1 MDVRTIQHQCS
12 TRSVERKSTSTP
24 STTATTI
31 SEDDIAPFEQRHNSV
46 SMDSLSNEGSTLEQ
60 QQQLEQQVV
69 VVIAPD
75 DAHASRQLQQQAPL
89 ELKFTDQQLEECHD
103 EWDAMDAEAQD
114 YERKEEY
121 DQALAC
127 YERVLL
133 ARSHYLGQHH
143 IDVAKSL
150 INAGRVMELQGNT
163 EGGLDLYRVAH
174 AIYSGKVVS
183 DDFKVCPQ
191 DAETILELVPSWM
204 EQGRYEEA
212 VAFLTKCLDLT
223 DANND
228 DEPDKTCAHIHLALG
243 RAYVGMREYTAA
255 TVCLVEAAKNDGDE
269 EEIFGLLQRVEFLQ
283 REDAEARAWSS
294 EYGSASDS
302 DSIPPRKLSRSSS
315 GDRVPGVKLNA
326 ETESPSV
333 SSGYCPEEE
342 KRPDPI
348 TVGPAQRRGLAT
360 SASSFGS
367 DFFSDDSG
375 PELPP
380 ITIDPIPDEDETET
394 EGLNVSHQTY
404 MTPVTVE
411 NVALESSGEKVH
423 RLTNPASPEKASTP
437 EAPRAL
443 ASPTSTQD
451 SKKQAGG
458 SRSGRVLRIPSPRRK
473 KAERDGLSPRSK
485 KAERDGPQSPRK
497 KKNQSTERS
506 IIART
511 ISDQFRRPRRG
522 GFSSLTEEKDACS
535 EDNPESL
542 SSFQEIDEGYQ
553 SSFDG
558 PVRSI
563 ALRSGSWEET
573 ISQITVM
580 IEDPPSS
587 HDSNDGWWWGV
598 TSEGFGRWFP
608 THLVSPAVEAAEGF
622 LSAKSIHSKARPA
635 PLDFIS
641 DDELSKDEVPVGN
654 EANTLQV
661 SVSAKLNISNVSV
674 APETE
679 EIEYLLSVET
689 PTSPRHESPRHENF
703 ALSPTSRTQHS
714 ESDKIDLASEIVD
727 LGELLTI
734 QHRDL
739 GKSHPE
745 VAATLFT
752 LAVLH
757 SRNGSTPL
765 ATESAIEALRV
776 QKVTGNL
783 KDGAR
788 SLHFI
793 AGMHLHQ
800 KQYKAALTYY
810 AECLRI
816 ERTVFGYNSE
826 ETAKTLNFI
835 GTVHSFENEFGLA
848 MTSHQ
853 EALQI
858 LKECYGENL
867 KHPLVSETLCQIG
880 AVYYRERNSP
890 STMQTKTGDYDTFI
904 ETGMLDVIGRAHED
918 RGSYKMA
925 ISFFE
930 EKLQFLKNRGA
941 EVETPM
947 EVSATLNSLGMLST
961 RNGLFVAA
969 IDYYENALNIQKEL
983 GCDEVYVA
991 SSQVLK
997 GTVEFQMGNWRKA
1010 VKMLVDAHAVLEDE
1024 LGGEHQTVAAT
1035 LYQIGVVQNALCEV
1049 DEAITALEDAKSIQ
1063 NKLLGKDHPATL
1075 RTRRQIGDMF
1085 AVYETEL
1092 DSSLEEFNDILATQ
1106 LRIHGDKH
1114 PNVAETLHSIG
1125 CAQSRKGDYPRALR
1139 TLEECYYMRVE
1150 FLGWD
1155 HPLQGSTLHEIVQIH
1170 LKGGRLKK
1178 ALHISEVVLGIR
1190 KEALGDG
1197 HVDVARTLT
1206 TKGSCLVAQGK
1217 FAAAMQCFKEALR
1230 ISQAAVGEK
1239 HPSVAN
1245 VYTEMGAMYLG
1256 QCEFEE
1262 ARRDIEKALELYR
1275 GCNLEED
1282 HPGIRDAVAKLERVD
1297 RDEMLY
1303 V

>member
-1 MDVRTIQHQCS
+1 
-12 TRSVERKSTSTP
+12 
-24 STTATTI
+24 
-31 SEDDIAPFEQRHNSV
+31 
-46 SMDSLSNEGSTLEQ
+46 
-60 QQQLEQQVV
+60 
-69 VVIAPD
+69 
-75 DAHASRQLQQQAPL
+75 
-89 ELKFTDQQLEECHD
+89 
-103 EWDAMDAEAQD
+103 
-114 YERKEEY
+114 
-121 DQALAC
+121 
-127 YERVLL
+127 
-133 ARSHYLGQHH
+133 
-143 IDVAKSL
+143 
-150 INAGRVMELQGNT
+150 
-163 EGGLDLYRVAH
+163 
-174 AIYSGKVVS
+174 
-183 DDFKVCPQ
+183 
-191 DAETILELVPSWM
+191 
-204 EQGRYEEA
+204 
-212 VAFLTKCLDLT
+212 
-223 DANND
+223 
-228 DEPDKTCAHIHLALG
+228 
-243 RAYVGMREYTAA
+243 
-255 TVCLVEAAKNDGDE
+255 
-269 EEIFGLLQRVEFLQ
+269 
-283 REDAEARAWSS
+283 
-294 EYGSASDS
+294 
-302 DSIPPRKLSRSSS
+302 
-315 GDRVPGVKLNA
+315 
-326 ETESPSV
+326 
-333 SSGYCPEEE
+333 
-342 KRPDPI
+342 
-348 TVGPAQRRGLAT
+348 
-360 SASSFGS
+360 
-367 DFFSDDSG
+367 
-375 PELPP
+375 
-380 ITIDPIPDEDETET
+380 
-394 EGLNVSHQTY
+394 
-404 MTPVTVE
+404 
-411 NVALESSGEKVH
+411 
-423 RLTNPASPEKASTP
+423 
-437 EAPRAL
+437 
-443 ASPTSTQD
+443 
-451 SKKQAGG
+451 
-458 SRSGRVLRIPSPRRK
+458 
-473 KAERDGLSPRSK
+473 
-485 KAERDGPQSPRK
+485 
-497 KKNQSTERS
+497 
-506 IIART
+506 
-511 ISDQFRRPRRG
+511 
-522 GFSSLTEEKDACS
+522 
-535 EDNPESL
+535 
-542 SSFQEIDEGYQ
+542 
-553 SSFDG
+553 
-558 PVRSI
+558 
-563 ALRSGSWEET
+563 
-573 ISQITVM
+573 
-580 IEDPPSS
+580 
-587 HDSNDGWWWGV
+587 
-598 TSEGFGRWFP
+598 
-608 THLVSPAVEAAEGF
+608 
-622 LSAKSIHSKARPA
+622 
-635 PLDFIS
+635 
-641 DDELSKDEVPVGN
+641 
-654 EANTLQV
+654 
-661 SVSAKLNISNVSV
+661 
-674 APETE
+674 
-679 EIEYLLSVET
+679 
-689 PTSPRHESPRHENF
+689 
-703 ALSPTSRTQHS
+703 
-714 ESDKIDLASEIVD
+714 
-727 LGELLTI
+727 
-734 QHRDL
+734 
-739 GKSHPE
+739 
-745 VAATLFT
+745 
-752 LAVLH
+752 
-757 SRNGSTPL
+757 
-765 ATESAIEALRV
+765 
-776 QKVTGNL
+776 
-783 KDGAR
+783 
-788 SLHFI
+788 
-793 AGMHLHQ
+793 MHLHQ